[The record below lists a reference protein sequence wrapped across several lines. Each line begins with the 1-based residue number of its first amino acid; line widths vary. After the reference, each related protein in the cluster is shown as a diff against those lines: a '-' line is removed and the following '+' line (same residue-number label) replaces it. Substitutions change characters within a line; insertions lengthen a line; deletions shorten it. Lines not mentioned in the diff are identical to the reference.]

1 LDDARGNR
9 SDWSRVFLGR
19 RGADASEEDGVGV
32 RGGLRRGRGTGGGRL
47 RPLGLLVAG
56 SALVA
61 LSGCTSSG
69 TPSAAPQA
77 QAAGSGGAVSPVSK
91 ADIEILPASASTDVQ
106 VDQPVTVTASDG
118 TLTSVVLT
126 DTKGRPVA
134 GSLSGDKL
142 SWTASDPLRLAQH
155 YRLVAAAVD
164 SEGVGTER
172 TGFFATVAPRKVLE
186 TSISPLSGQSVGVG
200 MPIIVRFN
208 ATVHDRA
215 AVEQALV
222 VTSKKPIEG
231 AWSWVS
237 DTEVHFRPQEYWP
250 AYDDVTLDVNLKGVD
265 AGRGVWGMSSRTI
278 KFRTG
283 SSMVSIVNVDRH
295 TLTVYRNGKKARVI
309 PVTTGK
315 ADFLTRNGTKV
326 ILEKHTLKIMDAST
340 IGISKGDPEYYRLE
354 VPYAMR
360 VTWSGEFVHA
370 APWSTGDQ
378 GRDNVSHG
386 CVGMS
391 MSNAIWLFNQSTVGD
406 VVKVVGSSRPL
417 EPGNGYT
424 DWNVSWADWLAGSAL
439 QPQS

>member
-1 LDDARGNR
+1 
-9 SDWSRVFLGR
+9 
-19 RGADASEEDGVGV
+19 VGV
-32 RGGLRRGRGTGGGRL
+32 RGRWATGHGASR
-47 RPLGLLVAG
+47 VAL
-56 SALVA
+56 SAVALVSSLA
-61 LSGCTSSG
+61 LLSGCTS
-69 TPSAAPQA
+69 TPSASGPAA
-77 QAAGSGGAVSPVSK
+77 QAAVDAGDAPKVSAAKIDVT
-91 ADIEILPASASTDVQ
+91 PASASVDVP
-106 VDQPVTVTASDG
+106 VDQPVTVTASAG
-118 TLTSVVLT
+118 KLTAVTLTDQKDRT
-126 DTKGRPVA
+126 VA
-134 GSLSGDKL
+134 GAMSSDGA
-142 SWTASDPLRLAQH
+142 SWTSTDPLRIADH

-164 SEGVGTER
+164 SDGVTAER
-172 TGFFATVAPRKVLE
+172 SAFFATVAPRKILE
-186 TSISPLSGQSVGVG
+186 TSISPLGGQSVGVG

-208 ATVHDRA
+208 ATVRDRA
-215 AVEQALV
+215 AVEAALA
-222 VTSKKPIEG
+222 VTSEKTIEG

-237 DTEVHFRPQEYWP
+237 DTEVHFRPKEYWP
-250 AYDDVTLDVNLKGVD
+250 AYNDVTLDVNLKNVD
-265 AGRGVWGMSSRTI
+265 AGRGVWGMTNRTV

-283 SSMVSIVNVDRH
+283 SSMVSLVDVDRH

-340 IGISKGDPEYYRLE
+340 IGIAKGSPEYYRLE

-360 VTWSGEFVHA
+360 ITWSGEFVHA

-391 MSNAIWLFNQSTVGD
+391 MTNAIWLFNQSTVGD
-406 VVKVVGSSRPL
+406 IVKVVGSSRPL

-439 QPQS
+439 QP

>member
-1 LDDARGNR
+1 MGARGGPGTIR
-9 SDWSRVFLGR
+9 AVRVGSRVTAAL
-19 RGADASEEDGVGV
+19 AAAV
-32 RGGLRRGRGTGGGRL
+32 
-47 RPLGLLVAG
+47 VA
-56 SALVA
+56 SALLA
-61 LSGCTSSG
+61 GCSSSG
-69 TPSAAPQA
+69 APDGRA
-77 QAAGSGGAVSPVSK
+77 QAAPSAKTVPSVSR
-91 ADIEILPASASTDVQ
+91 AGIDFLPASASTDVA
-106 VDQPVTVTASDG
+106 VDDPVTVTAADG
-118 TLTSVVLT
+118 TLTSVTLT
-126 DTKGRPVA
+126 DARGRTVA
-134 GSLSGDKL
+134 GALSADKAR
-142 SWTASDPLRLAQH
+142 WTSTNPLKIAQH

-164 SEGVGTER
+164 KDGVGVER

-215 AVEQALV
+215 AVEQALQ
-222 VTSKKPIEG
+222 VTSSKPIEG

-237 DTEVHFRPQEYWP
+237 GTEVHFRPKVYWP
-250 AYDDVTLDVNLKGVD
+250 AYDEVTLDVKLNGVD
-265 AGRGVWGMSSRTI
+265 AGKGVYGMTNRTV

-283 SSMVSIVNVDRH
+283 SSMVSIVDVNRH
-295 TLTVYRNGKKARVI
+295 TLTVYRNGKKMRVI

-326 ILEKHTLKIMDAST
+326 VLEKHTLKIMDAST
-340 IGISKGDPEYYRLE
+340 IGISKSSPDYYRLE

-370 APWSTGDQ
+370 APWSTGSQ

-391 MSNAIWLFNQSTVGD
+391 MSNAIWLFNQTEVGD
-406 VVKVVGSSRPL
+406 IVKVVGSSRPL

-424 DWNVSWADWLAGSAL
+424 DWNVSWSDWLAGSAL
-439 QPQS
+439 QG

>member
-1 LDDARGNR
+1 MGARGGPGTIR
-9 SDWSRVFLGR
+9 AVRVGSRVTAAL
-19 RGADASEEDGVGV
+19 AAAV
-32 RGGLRRGRGTGGGRL
+32 
-47 RPLGLLVAG
+47 VA
-56 SALVA
+56 SALLA
-61 LSGCTSSG
+61 GCSSSG
-69 TPSAAPQA
+69 SPDGRA
-77 QAAGSGGAVSPVSK
+77 QAAPSAKTVPSVSR
-91 ADIEILPASASTDVQ
+91 AGIDFLPASASTDVA
-106 VDQPVTVTASDG
+106 VDDPVTVTAADG
-118 TLTSVVLT
+118 TLTSVTLT
-126 DTKGRPVA
+126 DARGRTVA
-134 GSLSGDKL
+134 GALSADKAR
-142 SWTASDPLRLAQH
+142 WTSTNPLKIAQH

-164 SEGVGTER
+164 KDGVGVER

-215 AVEQALV
+215 AVEQALQ
-222 VTSKKPIEG
+222 VTSAKPIEG

-237 DTEVHFRPQEYWP
+237 GTEVHFRPKVYWP
-250 AYDDVTLDVNLKGVD
+250 AYDEVTLDVKLNGVD
-265 AGRGVWGMSSRTI
+265 AGKGVYGMTNRTV

-283 SSMVSIVNVDRH
+283 SSMVSIVDVNRH
-295 TLTVYRNGKKARVI
+295 TLTVYRNGKKMRVI

-326 ILEKHTLKIMDAST
+326 VLEKHTLKIMDAST
-340 IGISKGDPEYYRLE
+340 IGISKSSPDYYRLE

-370 APWSTGDQ
+370 APWSTGSQ

-391 MSNAIWLFNQSTVGD
+391 MSNAIWLFNQTEVGD
-406 VVKVVGSSRPL
+406 IVKVVGSSRPL

-424 DWNVSWADWLAGSAL
+424 DWNVSWSDWLAGSAL
-439 QPQS
+439 QG